1 MTLSGA
7 LSVLIEQYP
16 RLGVAVRPNRLG
28 GIRLMPIYYV
38 HGTPKFG
45 MVDAIVQSTGR
56 ILAANQTELTLI
68 ADDMFAE
75 DWTIAWEIQ

>member
-1 MTLSGA
+1 MTLPDA

-16 RLGVAVRPNRLG
+16 KLGVAIRPNRLG
-28 GIRLMPIYYV
+28 GIRVTPIYY
-38 HGTPKFG
+38 TPDGPRFG

-56 ILAANQTELTLI
+56 ILTANETELTLI
-68 ADDMFAE
+68 TDDMSAE